1 MPTMQHL
8 FRFGLIALAAAIMPA
23 VCMAA
28 TAATPPVVPP
38 VAPPVAPFAAPPA
51 DVVAPRAAWAKCG
64 TCRERVE
71 WDRHIA
77 GYQLVMLS
85 AVADGSQ
92 DRVEPRDSPGAPA
105 AARPPLLRHR
115 SELRRGR
122 Q

>member
-1 MPTMQHL
+1 
-8 FRFGLIALAAAIMPA
+8 MPA

-28 TAATPPVVPP
+28 PAATPPVVPP

-92 DRVEPRDSPGAPA
+92 DRVATRDGHGAPA
-105 AARPPLLRHR
+105 ADRTAILRQR
-115 SELRRGR
+115 FELRRCGQLMLYQIGR
-122 Q
+122 ASCRERVCQYG